1 MWATHREI
9 RRNRQYS
16 EVTKG
21 EEGRPLAVWLLGLC
35 ASTAVG
41 MGQSLVWER
50 ISHTVQ
56 CGQKEKKKEKK
67 RKEER
72 ERRMGKLRGR
82 REGLGITAADR
93 EGCWERHACK

>member
-1 MWATHREI
+1 MWAKCREI
-9 RRNRQYS
+9 RRNRQYP

-21 EEGRPLAVWLLGLC
+21 EEGHSLAVQLLGLC

-50 ISHTVQ
+50 ISHTLCSVA
-56 CGQKEKKKEKK
+56 KIKKKKK
-67 RKEER
+67 KER

-82 REGLGITAADR
+82 REGLVTTAVDR
-93 EGCWERHACK
+93 ERCWERHACK

>member
-1 MWATHREI
+1 MRREL

-21 EEGRPLAVWLLGLC
+21 EEGRPLAVRLLGLC

-56 CGQKEKKKEKK
+56 CGQKKKKKRKKKE
-67 RKEER
+67 R
-72 ERRMGKLRGR
+72 EKGRG
-82 REGLGITAADR
+82 GWGN
-93 EGCWERHACK
+93 